1 MDSSPY
7 LYIKISYHFQKK
19 ISFMDYENNIYK
31 GREDVKKE
39 KKKGQNL
46 RQTHDVYSQLN
57 LKKGHG
63 QLLFSIYKAA
73 TQLGGNF

>member
-1 MDSSPY
+1 
-7 LYIKISYHFQKK
+7 
-19 ISFMDYENNIYK
+19 MDYENNIYK

-63 QLLFSIYKAA
+63 
-73 TQLGGNF
+73 